1 MTPDPAEDQLS
12 ERARHLLRVLVE
24 SYIREG
30 QPVGSRTLSRDSGLL
45 LSSATV
51 RNVMAD
57 LEELGF
63 VSSPHTSAGPRA
75 RPTRATGSSSIRCC
89 GAAPPKRRTTPSTS
103 CSVVS
108 IDDQER
114 DPKALVAVASQVLS
128 SITHLAGVVTHA
140 AGSRRSR

>member
-24 SYIREG
+24 SYIRERL
-30 QPVGSRTLSRDSGLL
+30 PARSRTLSRDSGLL

-63 VSSPHTSAGPRA
+63 VSSPHTSAGRV
-75 RPTRATGSSSIRCC
+75 PTDKGYRFFVDTCLKFQPLG
-89 GAAPPKRRTTPSTS
+89 
-103 CSVVS
+103 
-108 IDDQER
+108 DDQVAAIRNRLGELTN
-114 DPKALVAVASQVLS
+114 DPKALVA
-128 SITHLAGVVTHA
+128 A
-140 AGSRRSR
+140 A